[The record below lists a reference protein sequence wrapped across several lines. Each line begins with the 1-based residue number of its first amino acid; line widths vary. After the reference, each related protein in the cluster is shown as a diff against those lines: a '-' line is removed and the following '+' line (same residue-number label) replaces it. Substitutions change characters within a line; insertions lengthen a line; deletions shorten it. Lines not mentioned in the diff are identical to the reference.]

1 MSELYIYDDD
11 LVEDYNMI
19 ETFTKNA
26 ANLGK
31 ESKKEKQ
38 NEKVQIN
45 QGIDNTNT
53 NTNKEHPKTHSQ
65 SK

>member
-45 QGIDNTNT
+45 QVIDNT
-53 NTNKEHPKTHSQ
+53 NTNKEHSKTHSQ